1 MARGAYSTSGCM
13 PNDASRQRHS
23 ARSRRAHGPHV
34 TRIGP
39 VLVQNAGP
47 PAQGGVKGQVQASVL
62 AQTDCKQC
70 TLESAPVAQTV
81 PPGHWLQSVTAR
93 Q

>member
-1 MARGAYSTSGCM
+1 M
-13 PNDASRQRHS
+13 P
-23 ARSRRAHGPHV
+23 AHGPHV

-47 PAQGGVKGQVQASVL
+47 PAHGGVNGQVQASAL
-62 AQTDCKQC
+62 AQFDNKQC
-70 TLESAPVAQTV
+70 TLESGPVAQTV